1 MEKNIYLFRHGET
14 NYNLRRLRQGCGIN
28 AGLNTTGQKQAEALA
43 QSLKDKG
50 IEVIYSS
57 PLQRALETSQIV
69 SLAVHAPV
77 IITEAF
83 TEGNFGD
90 AEGLHEDEVKARWPE
105 IISGWYVKDFEMDT
119 GFPGGETKAQIQKR
133 MFNALNSLLETP
145 EKTIAVSS
153 HSAALRFLLM
163 KIGGGTNKIPNAQA
177 ILVRFADGIW
187 KIC

>member
-1 MEKNIYLFRHGET
+1 MNKKKK
-14 NYNLRRLRQGCGIN
+14 
-28 AGLNTTGQKQAEALA
+28 KQAEALE
-43 QSLKDKG
+43 QCLKDKG
-50 IEVIYSS
+50 IEIIYSS
-57 PLQRALETSQIV
+57 PLQRALETSQII
-69 SLAVHAPV
+69 SLDIHAPV
-77 IITEAF
+77 IIKEAF

-90 AEGLHEDEVKARWPE
+90 AEGLHEDEVKTRWPE
-105 IISGWYVKDFEMDT
+105 INSGWYVKDFEMDT

-163 KIGGGTNKIPNAQA
+163 KIGGGTDKIPNAQA
-177 ILVRFADGIW
+177 ILVKFANNIW